1 MRVDFINPVINAV
14 INTLQT
20 MAQLEPTPGKPSL
33 KDSNKA
39 PGVVSGLIEL
49 QGSEASGSLAL
60 SFPKPVIL
68 DLYKRM
74 LREEKTEVDKM
85 VVDLV
90 GELANIVMGGA
101 KQQFE
106 AQGMD
111 FGLTLPSI
119 MEGKDHDIIHPAKG
133 KVITLP
139 IEVSSGTIFIEFCF
153 IVHSVTN

>member
-1 MRVDFINPVINAV
+1 VKVDYINPIISTV
-14 INTLQT
+14 INTLNT
-20 MAQLEPTPGKPSL
+20 MAQLEPAPGKPSL
-33 KDSNKA
+33 KDSTKA
-39 PGVVSGLIEL
+39 PGIVSGIIEL
-49 QGSEASGSLAL
+49 KGPEASGSLAL

-68 DLYKRM
+68 DIYKRM

-106 AQGMD
+106 SQGMD

-119 MEGKDHDIIHPAKG
+119 LEGEDHEIIHPVKG

-139 IEVSSGTIFIEFCF
+139 LKIDSGTLYTEFCF
-153 IVHSVTN
+153 VVH